1 MAKYRIRLTSE
12 ERTLLLDWTRH
23 GKRKAR
29 DIQYA
34 QILLH
39 VDESEDRVPLQEAEI
54 SRRYHVSTR
63 TVERVRAN
71 FCQLGMGIFEKKPRK
86 TRSDKKLDAR
96 VEAHLIAL
104 SCQKPPDDEPRWKL
118 QMLADG
124 LVELQVIDRIS
135 KTSVS
140 KILKKTKSSHLVK
153 SNG

>member
-1 MAKYRIRLTSE
+1 MLTSE
-12 ERTLLLDWTRH
+12 ERATLLDWSRH
-23 GKRKAR
+23 GKRKAQ

-39 VDESEDRVPLQEAEI
+39 VDESEGRVPLQASEI
-54 SRRYHVSTR
+54 SLRYHVSTR

-71 FCQLGMGIFEKKPRK
+71 FCMSGMGIFDKRERK

-96 VEAHLIAL
+96 VEAHLIAM
-104 SCQKPPDDEPRWKL
+104 SCQRPPDGAPKWKL

-124 LVELQVIDRIS
+124 LVELQVVDRIS
-135 KTSVS
+135 KMSVS
-140 KILKKTKSSHLVK
+140 KMLKKTKLSHLVK

>member
-1 MAKYRIRLTSE
+1 MIKYRIRLTPE
-12 ERTLLLDWTRH
+12 ERETLLDWSRH
-23 GKRKAR
+23 GKRKAQ

-39 VDESEDRVPLQEAEI
+39 VDESEGRVPLQAAEI
-54 SRRYHVSTR
+54 SLRYHVSTR

-71 FCQLGMGIFEKKPRK
+71 FCMSGMGIFDKQERK

-104 SCQKPPDDEPRWKL
+104 SCQKPPEGAPRWKL

-124 LVELQVIDRIS
+124 LVELQVVDRIS
-135 KTSVS
+135 RMSVS
-140 KILKKTKSSHLVK
+140 KMLKKTKLSHLVK